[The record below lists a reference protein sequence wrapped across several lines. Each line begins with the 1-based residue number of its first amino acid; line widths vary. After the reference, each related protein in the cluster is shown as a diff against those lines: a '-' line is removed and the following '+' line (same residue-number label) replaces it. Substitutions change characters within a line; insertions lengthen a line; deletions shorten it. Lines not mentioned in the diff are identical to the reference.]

1 MTKKE
6 ALKAKKQLKD
16 NLLAPALSKRSNDRN
31 LKDRKPINYKA

>member
-16 NLLAPALSKRSNDRN
+16 NYYHLHYQQEVMIEYYVKGEKYSF
-31 LKDRKPINYKA
+31 